1 LLETI
6 ASPGT
11 SGAFFCCQFFVCHSR
26 RQLLANAAILFR
38 ASFAAGERDILTS
51 GVRPLSLRGRLSG
64 LGVWAIWTT
73 LVVCALAP
81 RPQTAAVP
89 EATIVPPAQAAPV
102 RNYVHPEELRSD
114 VVWPDPQ
121 VALRWQ
127 LAPTARDLP
136 PAESPLQRRPPECA
150 CAAREK
156 RHSGRR
162 ARRAGPH
169 SQRLFVGRKI
179 VAQARGQGWAGR
191 QATATAAAQM
201 NPARFKQ
208 LMRAGRALLA

>member
-1 LLETI
+1 MGNE
-6 ASPGT
+6 S
-11 SGAFFCCQFFVCHSR
+11 
-26 RQLLANAAILFR
+26 
-38 ASFAAGERDILTS
+38 
-51 GVRPLSLRGRLSG
+51 
-64 LGVWAIWTT
+64 
-73 LVVCALAP
+73 P
-81 RPQTAAVP
+81 RPTFGIRRLGDLHDACRLRARSTAANRPVP
-89 EATIVPPAQAAPV
+89 EGTTVPPAQAAPV

-121 VALRWQ
+121 VALRWK

-169 SQRLFVGRKI
+169 SQGLFVGRKI

-191 QATATAAAQM
+191 QVTATAAAQ
-201 NPARFKQ
+201 NEPRPFQAVD
-208 LMRAGRALLA
+208 AGGPRSTA

>member
-1 LLETI
+1 MPP
-6 ASPGT
+6 S
-11 SGAFFCCQFFVCHSR
+11 
-26 RQLLANAAILFR
+26 LFR
-38 ASFAAGERDILTS
+38 ASFAACERDILTS

-127 LAPTARDLP
+127 LAPTSRDLP
-136 PAESPLQRRPPECA
+136 PAEYDRPFDGEVKIFGMNSTKRPYGGRVA
-150 CAAREK
+150 VLTTSAREI
-156 RHSGRR
+156 RR
-162 ARRAGPH
+162 
-169 SQRLFVGRKI
+169 
-179 VAQARGQGWAGR
+179 
-191 QATATAAAQM
+191 
-201 NPARFKQ
+201 
-208 LMRAGRALLA
+208 